1 MIIRLKLLIS
11 FLVIVCLLVITQF
24 SYGYQEY
31 HLAQEKLL
39 LLHRVQV
46 KKVIDG
52 DTFLTTDGR
61 MVRFIGIDCPEV
73 DYRQGDDEYFAREAF
88 EYTRQILEGNKVF
101 LEYDASLE
109 DDYGRV
115 LAYVFLADGTF
126 FNARLLREGYARLF
140 IVPPDIKYMELFKK
154 ATREARVEFRGL
166 WGWWESLVWEK
177 KSSSGQKIENNIPL
191 ISWEEA
197 EKYIGQEVIVEGKI
211 VGTHDT
217 GEVIFLNFHPEFWDT
232 LSVVIFDEELNKFDY
247 NPAEYLLDKE
257 VMIKGQVREY
267 NGAPEIIVD
276 DPLQVFL
283 MKESEVLW

>member
-24 SYGYQEY
+24 SNGYQEY

-88 EYTRQILEGNKVF
+88 EYTRQVLEGNKVF

-140 IVPPDIKYMELFKK
+140 IVPPDIKYLELFKK
-154 ATREARVEFRGL
+154 ATREAREEFRGL
-166 WGWWESLVWEK
+166 WGWWESILLPV
-177 KSSSGQKIENNIPL
+177 
-191 ISWEEA
+191 ISWQEA
-197 EKYIGQEVIVEGKI
+197 EDYFGQEVIVKGKI
-211 VGTHDT
+211 VNTFDT

-247 NPAEYLLDKE
+247 NPVEYLLDKE

-267 NGAPEIIVD
+267 NGVPEIIVD

>member
-1 MIIRLKLLIS
+1 MMIIRLKLLIS

-24 SYGYQEY
+24 SNGYQEY

-88 EYTRQILEGNKVF
+88 EYTRQVLEGNKVF

-140 IVPPDIKYMELFKK
+140 IVPPDIKYLELFKK
-154 ATREARVEFRGL
+154 ATREAREEFRGL
-166 WGWWESLVWEK
+166 WGWWESILLPV
-177 KSSSGQKIENNIPL
+177 
-191 ISWEEA
+191 ISWQEA
-197 EKYIGQEVIVEGKI
+197 EDYFGQEVIVKGKI
-211 VGTHDT
+211 VNTFDT

-247 NPAEYLLDKE
+247 NPVEYLLDKE

-267 NGAPEIIVD
+267 NGVPEIIVD

>member
-166 WGWWESLVWEK
+166 WGWWESILLPV
-177 KSSSGQKIENNIPL
+177 
-191 ISWEEA
+191 ISWQEA
-197 EKYIGQEVIVEGKI
+197 EDYFGQEVIVKGKI
-211 VGTHDT
+211 VNTFDT

-267 NGAPEIIVD
+267 NGVPEIIVD